1 MYRARED
8 VYQDLRLRTL
18 FFGMGKRY
26 WLENNENKGTPVPG
40 VYALYSIAS
49 GTCWTARCKNS
60 VFCREFI
67 QEFLIAS

>member
-8 VYQDLRLRTL
+8 VYRDLRLRAL

-26 WLENNENKGTPVPG
+26 WLENKGTPVPG
-40 VYALYSIAS
+40 VNTLYSIAS
-49 GTCWTARCKNS
+49 GTCWTARYKDS
-60 VFCREFI
+60 VFYREFI